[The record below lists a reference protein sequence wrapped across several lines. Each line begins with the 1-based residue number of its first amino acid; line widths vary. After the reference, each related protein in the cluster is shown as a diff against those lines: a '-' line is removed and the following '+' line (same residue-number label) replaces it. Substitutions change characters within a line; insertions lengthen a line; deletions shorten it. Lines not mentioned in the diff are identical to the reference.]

1 MHAAVGWSYELL
13 DARDRDLLDRLSVYV
28 SGFSFEDAAAI
39 ADRDLPGT
47 LESLARLLDHSLIER
62 AGDDRMRL
70 LEPVRQFAA
79 HQLAH
84 DPVRE
89 REVRRRFAL
98 HLAAVAVDIQAR
110 LLGSGWLSGHQ
121 RVAVDCDNFVAAAEF
136 AIDDDL
142 AVAATIAANITPALD
157 NIGLAPV
164 KMLLERIA
172 PRREELTP
180 ELRGLVMA
188 GVGDARSDNGDRA
201 GAEAAYLEAAQ
212 LLEEAGRPGDAAVYW
227 HCLAIWRTSTATPML
242 PRPRSSERSSWPA
255 GRTGGVPGAAVA
267 RRLLIRSRHAADR
280 ADAALREGLTIARR
294 IGNEWFMTL
303 GCQYQGFT
311 LMEAGRYDEA
321 CAAFAESNAHCPEFS
336 RVSLTFNDCNL
347 AQAHALGGQWD
358 AAQRS
363 LSAALRQRMRIG
375 HPIQHVECLVVAAA
389 LSAIR
394 GEAALAISL
403 VAAATRAATDVAAEM
418 PPQLQQLLDRV
429 VDPAAQTLPVA
440 DRERA
445 RAAGDRWTLDR
456 ALREADRLVGIER

>member
-1 MHAAVGWSYELL
+1 M
-13 DARDRDLLDRLSVYV
+13 
-28 SGFSFEDAAAI
+28 
-39 ADRDLPGT
+39 
-47 LESLARLLDHSLIER
+47 
-62 AGDDRMRL
+62 
-70 LEPVRQFAA
+70 RQFAA

-164 KMLLERIA
+164 KLLLERIA
-172 PRREELTP
+172 PRRDELTP

-201 GAEAAYLEAAQ
+201 GAEAAYLEAVP
-212 LLEEAGRPGDAAVYW
+212 LLEEAGRPGDAAIYW
-227 HCLAIWRTSTATPML
+227 HCLAVMAHIHGDADAAETAI
-242 PRPRSSERSSWPA
+242 ER
-255 GRTGGVPGAAVA
+255 AVELA
-267 RRLLIRSRHAADR
+267 RRSEQEEFLAPPLLVAYMIWARRAPDR

-321 CAAFAESNAHCPEFS
+321 CAAFVESNAHCPEFS

-389 LSAIR
+389 LSATR